1 MDNPDI
7 THIRQYAES
16 MIEHLPIGVALYDAS
31 NLRLLKANALFHPF
45 FSQFWHPGR
54 AVGHL
59 LTDWQPRSRASDLM
73 AIFRTVAETGIPYH
87 VEEFPSPQPDLSY
100 WNWTLDP
107 VRDHDGRIIQLL
119 QTVIDVT
126 QQVIARQQSETTR
139 SPHLQKSWEG
149 EAELQRQEVHAL
161 LSITSHE
168 MRTPITAIQ
177 GFADILLQQVGQGE
191 DLGTEQNR
199 YFIQGIVEQ
208 CQRLTRLS
216 NEMLDASR
224 LLLHLEHLD
233 LLPILT
239 RVVKSQVL
247 LSTQHHI
254 HLVLEDIDE
263 HERITGYF
271 DEGRIIQ
278 IMNNLIN
285 NAIKYSPASSEI
297 EIGLRRHGEQSEE
310 VLVWVKDQGI
320 GIPTSE
326 LPHIFTRFH
335 RAHPTQRS
343 ISGLGIGLYLVNE
356 LVIRHGGY
364 VWVESAEGS
373 GSTFYVLLP
382 LIGEKEPITG

>member
-16 MIEHLPIGVALYDAS
+16 MIEYLPLGVALYDAS

-45 FSQFWHPGR
+45 FSQFWRPGR
-54 AVGHL
+54 AIGHL
-59 LTDWQPRSRASDLM
+59 LTDWQPRSRTPDLI
-73 AIFRTVAETGIPYH
+73 ALFRTVAETGIPYH
-87 VEEFPSPQPDLSY
+87 VEEFPSPQPALNY

-107 VRDHDGRIIQLL
+107 VRDHDGRIVQLL
-119 QTVIDVT
+119 QTTMDVT
-126 QQVIARQQSETTR
+126 QQVLARRQSETTR
-139 SPHLQKSWEG
+139 SSPLQKSWE
-149 EAELQRQEVHAL
+149 EETERQRQEVHAL

-168 MRTPITAIQ
+168 LRTPITAIQ

-191 DLGTEQNR
+191 NLATEQNR
-199 YFIQGIVEQ
+199 YFIHGIVEQ

-224 LLLHLEHLD
+224 LLLHLEHHD

-239 RVVKSQVL
+239 RVVESQVL
-247 LSTQHHI
+247 LSTQHRI
-254 HLVLEDIDE
+254 HLVLEGINE
-263 HERITGYF
+263 HEHIMGYF
-271 DEGRIIQ
+271 DEDRISQ
-278 IMNNLIN
+278 IINNLLN
-285 NAIKYSPASSEI
+285 NAIKYSPAGSEI
-297 EIGLRRHGEQSEE
+297 EIGLRRHGEQSAE
-310 VLVWVKDQGI
+310 VLLWVKDQGI

-335 RAHPTQRS
+335 RAHPAQRS

-356 LVIRHGGY
+356 LVIRHGGC
-364 VWVESAEGS
+364 VWVESTEGA

-382 LIGEKEPITG
+382 LIGEKEPITE